1 MHFDGYLAVA
11 HALDRAMLV
20 AAKIAA
26 DLRLLSSGPVGGL
39 GEVVL
44 PALQPGS
51 SAMPGKVNPVVPEL
65 VLQVSYD
72 VRGTVT
78 TVEAAVAGGEL
89 ELNVMEPVI
98 ARRLLEALDDVASVT
113 RVFADRCIDGLA
125 WDEAALA
132 RGLRGSLGDAVG
144 RAAEAGYE
152 TAVRER
158 LEERRP

>member
-1 MHFDGYLAVA
+1 
-11 HALDRAMLV
+11 MLV

-39 GEVVL
+39 GELVL

-113 RVFADRCIDGLA
+113 RAFADRCIDGLV
-125 WDEAALA
+125 WDEEAIGRRLH
-132 RGLRGSLGDAVG
+132 GSLGGAVE
-144 RAAEAGYE
+144 RAAEAGLRDGGASGGG
-152 TAVRER
+152 TRDGGR
-158 LEERRP
+158 DHGRRGW